1 MSKCYWKNGAN
12 RHVSC
17 GVATNLQ
24 FVKKKKNKKTKETV
38 SEKLNKARYVY
49 NNYWYSEVEL
59 CKFLLTLKSKK
70 QYYNQKQIETLLK
83 RANLTQVKINSHF

>member
-1 MSKCYWKNGAN
+1 MKNGAD
-12 RHVSC
+12 RLTGHS
-17 GVATNLQ
+17 VAKDLQ
-24 FVKKKKNKKTKETV
+24 FIKETV